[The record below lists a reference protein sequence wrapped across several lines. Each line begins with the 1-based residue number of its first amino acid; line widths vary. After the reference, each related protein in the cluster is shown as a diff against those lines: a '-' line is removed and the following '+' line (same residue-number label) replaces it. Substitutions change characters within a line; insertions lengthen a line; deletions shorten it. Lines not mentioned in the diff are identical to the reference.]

1 MKYTN
6 QRRRWIGSLLTV
18 VGVAVLN
25 AYTLHAGL
33 LSYLVWVVSVGFV
46 VSIVGGLVEDLTA
59 PRSVEIVG
67 EKVVVAWRSETVETQ
82 PAAITMRKTLG
93 DYVGEAVE
101 SVHLCFDGRRAKLYA
116 DRPGYRVLLEGLVKR
131 GARSMVKRYRASE
144 DECD

>member
-67 EKVVVAWRSETVETQ
+67 EKVVVA
-82 PAAITMRKTLG
+82 
-93 DYVGEAVE
+93 
-101 SVHLCFDGRRAKLYA
+101 
-116 DRPGYRVLLEGLVKR
+116 
-131 GARSMVKRYRASE
+131 
-144 DECD
+144 